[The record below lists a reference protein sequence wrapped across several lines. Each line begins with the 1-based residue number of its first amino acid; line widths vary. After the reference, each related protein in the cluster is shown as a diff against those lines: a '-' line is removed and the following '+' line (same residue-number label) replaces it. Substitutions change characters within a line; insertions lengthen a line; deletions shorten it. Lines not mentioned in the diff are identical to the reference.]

1 MNRFKNKEK
10 VLSVLLI
17 LSIFFSF
24 VPFAS
29 YADGLS
35 NYKEDYATS
44 TGENFTP
51 ASTRV
56 VKINCPLDVEVY
68 N

>member
-44 TGENFTP
+44 TGENFT
-51 ASTRV
+51 
-56 VKINCPLDVEVY
+56 LLQQEL
-68 N
+68 